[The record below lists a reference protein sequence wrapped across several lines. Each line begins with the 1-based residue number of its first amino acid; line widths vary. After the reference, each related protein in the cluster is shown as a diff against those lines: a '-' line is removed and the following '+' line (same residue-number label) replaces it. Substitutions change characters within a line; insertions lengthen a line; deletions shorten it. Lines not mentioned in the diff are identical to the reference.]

1 MRTTAH
7 LWQVSTSVPPKDRQT
22 YTHNVT
28 LYVVTETL
36 ERAIALVREA
46 EPTCTVHQV
55 TKRNMAGP
63 LLIDRVLRERL
74 QESDDG

>member
-7 LWQVSTSVPPKDRQT
+7 LWQVSTSVPPNDRQT
-22 YTHNVT
+22 YAHN
-28 LYVVTETL
+28 LSFYVMAETL

-55 TKRNMAGP
+55 TKRNVAGP
-63 LLIDRVLRERL
+63 LLLDRVLGERL

>member
-7 LWQVSTSVPPKDRQT
+7 LWQVSTSVPPNDRQT
-22 YTHNVT
+22 YTRN
-28 LYVVTETL
+28 LSFYVVTETL

-63 LLIDRVLRERL
+63 LLIDPALGERL